1 MTTLLDIRGFDGGY
15 GAIRVVRNLSL
26 HVDEGEIV
34 ALLGPNGAGK
44 TTTLLTVSGL
54 LPPLEGD
61 LEVLGVRVGQQA
73 PQAMARR
80 GLAHVPEGRSLFCG
94 LTAKENVDLAAGRD
108 RKAAARALEFFPDL
122 NDHLG
127 RRAGLLSGGQ
137 QQMLALAR
145 ALATKPRLLMV
156 DEMSLGLA
164 PVIVERLLPALR
176 RVADV
181 TGCGVLLVEQHVH
194 MALAVADRAYVL
206 AHGELVAAGTSGLPR
221 SAEGSPC
228 FRVPGGARLGGR
240 ALRPR
245 HHRGERVELQGWSL
259 STRGSGGRPSTRSP
273 MMVRWISSDPPAMR

>member
-54 LPPLEGD
+54 LPPLAGD
-61 LEVLGVRVGQQA
+61 LEVLGVRVGQQS

-108 RKAAARALEFFPDL
+108 KKAAARALEFFPDL

-206 AHGELVAAGTSGLPR
+206 AHGELVAAGDAADLARQKDLLASGY
-221 SAEGSPC
+221 
-228 FRVPGGARLGGR
+228 LGER
-240 ALRPR
+240 ALAAE
-245 HHRGERVELQGWSL
+245 H
-259 STRGSGGRPSTRSP
+259 
-273 MMVRWISSDPPAMR
+273 